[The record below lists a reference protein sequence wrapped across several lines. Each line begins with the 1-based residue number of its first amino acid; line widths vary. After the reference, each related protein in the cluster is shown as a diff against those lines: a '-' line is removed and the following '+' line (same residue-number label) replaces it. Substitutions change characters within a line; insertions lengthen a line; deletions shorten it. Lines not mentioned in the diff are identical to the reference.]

1 MAKMRNLLKCLL
13 LSLIVSGCAG
23 PETISA
29 FKYFSES
36 VLTPFVASLTEVVVP
51 TDDSTYPN
59 KILYIGSTT
68 KGVTLRA
75 LRSPDN
81 YIASRSGYSYWDYC
95 YSQGNKIALK
105 ISRQKQEC
113 NALRLYFD
121 NRDVLYNYSMG
132 MSTKLHMLVSQKKS
146 SVRLL
151 TSL

>member
-1 MAKMRNLLKCLL
+1 MRNFLKYLL

-23 PETISA
+23 PELIVVSKHFIETYLIP
-29 FKYFSES
+29 E
-36 VLTPFVASLTEVVVP
+36 VLSMTEVVVP
-51 TDDSTYPN
+51 TDDPTYPY

-68 KGVTLRA
+68 QRDALRA

-81 YIASRSGYSYWDYC
+81 NVGESSDYSYWDYC

-105 ISRQKQEC
+105 ISRQRQEC

-121 NRDVLYNYSMG
+121 NNDILYNHGHVVKASYAG
-132 MSTKLHMLVSQKKS
+132 ITKKS
-146 SVRLL
+146 SVQLP